1 MIQIAQIIGR
11 CKTFL
16 MTVRHLSD
24 LKRRAT
30 KHALA
35 GTFAGCWMVAML
47 AFAGF
52 VLHFNSATVGFL
64 FLLIVVSVAI
74 LCGFWEATIVSVV
87 ACACLDYFFYPPVL
101 VFTISDPQDWVAL
114 GTFEVSALV
123 VSRLSSREQRK
134 SREVLLQRAAMEQL
148 YKLSR
153 SALLI
158 NMHQPPGPQLTNLI
172 QRIFELEAVVL
183 FSANS
188 MATSASGIWSER
200 EVELAKQ
207 SYMMLADD
215 DDENTAISRR
225 VLRIGPNAV
234 GALVIRGSISSL
246 VMNALA
252 SMAAI
257 TLDRCVSFETETR
270 IEAAHQAERLRAGV
284 LDSLAHAFKTPLT
297 AIQTANSG
305 LPQVGSL
312 NAAQEELTSLI
323 GDECAQLISLC
334 SRLLQTAKLEAK
346 ELHPGMEELRVT
358 ELVSKAIRER
368 SGHMGNHEL
377 EVNVPNTTLAIRG
390 DKELLTMAIGQY
402 LDNAAKYSFPK
413 TKVRISAKESKSEVL
428 IAVHNFG
435 PPIPVADRERIFQRF
450 YRSDASSGLA
460 EGTGIGLSAVKL
472 AADVHRGH
480 AWVIS
485 DAEEGTT
492 FYLSLPQSGRNQ

>member
-1 MIQIAQIIGR
+1 MPKFAQIIGR
-11 CKTFL
+11 WKTFL
-16 MTVRHLSD
+16 MTVRHSLD
-24 LKRRAT
+24 LRRRTTKR
-30 KHALA
+30 ALA
-35 GTFAGCWMVAML
+35 GTFAGCWTVAML

-64 FLLIVVSVAI
+64 FLLIVVSGAI
-74 LCGFWEATIVSVV
+74 LCGFWEATIVSIV
-87 ACACLDYFFYPPVL
+87 ACACLDYLFYPPIL

-114 GTFEVSALV
+114 GSFEVSALV
-123 VSRLSSREQRK
+123 VSRISSRERRK

-148 YKLSR
+148 YELSR

-158 NMHQPPGPQLTNLI
+158 NMHQPPGPQLTQLI

-183 FSANS
+183 FNADSV
-188 MATSASGIWSER
+188 ATSASGIWTER
-200 EVELAKQ
+200 EAELAKQ
-207 SYMMLADD
+207 SYLMLT
-215 DDENTAISRR
+215 DDEDEGTAISRR

-234 GALVIRGSISSL
+234 GALVIRGRLSPL

-257 TLDRCVSFETETR
+257 TLDRCVSFEKETR
-270 IEAAHQAERLRAGV
+270 IEAAHQAERLRSGV

-305 LPQVGSL
+305 LPQVGNL
-312 NAAQEELTSLI
+312 NAAQEELASLI
-323 GDECAQLISLC
+323 GDECTELISLC
-334 SRLLQTAKLEAK
+334 TRLLQTARLEAK
-346 ELHPGMEELRVT
+346 ELHPGMEEMRVT
-358 ELVSKAIRER
+358 ELVSKAIREQ
-368 SGHMGNHEL
+368 SGRMGNHEL
-377 EVNVPNTTLAIRG
+377 EVNVPNTSLAIRG
-390 DKELLTMAIGQY
+390 DRELLTMAIGQY
-402 LDNAAKYSFPK
+402 LDNAAKYSFPR
-413 TKVRISAKESKSEVL
+413 TKVRISAKESNSEVL

-435 PPIPVADRERIFQRF
+435 PAIPVSDRERIFQRF

-485 DAEEGTT
+485 DADEGTT
-492 FYLSLPQSGRNQ
+492 FYLSLPHSGRKQ